1 MACLIWS
8 ITHWLWPAW
17 LCKWWHSLPFK
28 WSQFHCQHKTHWVR
42 QDKLILSAILAF
54 TSTKITPLIAIAK
67 TSQQAWQK
75 LHTLYASRSRTRVM
89 LLKKE
94 LTLIQRGNRTI
105 TDYLHM
111 VKMLVDKIAIIDQ
124 PLSDGD
130 LTLHILHG
138 LGADFREI
146 VAPIRAREKSLTF
159 EELHD
164 LLIGHE
170 TYMRCLKVATQQL
183 VISANYTNHTK

>member
-1 MACLIWS
+1 
-8 ITHWLWPAW
+8 
-17 LCKWWHSLPFK
+17 
-28 WSQFHCQHKTHWVR
+28 
-42 QDKLILSAILAF
+42 
-54 TSTKITPLIAIAK
+54 
-67 TSQQAWQK
+67 
-75 LHTLYASRSRTRVM
+75 M

-183 VISANYTNHTK
+183 VISANYTNHIK